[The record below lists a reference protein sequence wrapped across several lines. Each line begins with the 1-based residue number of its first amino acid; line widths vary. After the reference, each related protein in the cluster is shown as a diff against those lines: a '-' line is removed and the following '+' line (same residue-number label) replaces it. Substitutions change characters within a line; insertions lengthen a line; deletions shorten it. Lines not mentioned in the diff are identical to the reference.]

1 MRIVKLFKGL
11 MSMTKQQVTEAPT
24 MYDPSFEKDA
34 CGMGFIAQMEGKASH
49 QLVKHALTML
59 ERMNHR
65 GGTGAEPETGDGAGI
80 LATIPDKFFQREAK
94 TAGVNLPDRGQYAVG
109 MFFLPA
115 EEKHKNGLQQALVK
129 EIEAAGYLV
138 LWQRDVPFQYEN
150 CGPGAQKV
158 MPSFVQLFI
167 KRPLEVQTDRDFEDR
182 LYRLRRKLEKTYH
195 AGEMAICSLSSKT
208 IVYKGMLHAYQV
220 GIFYDDL
227 QDEDFAASIAVV
239 HSRFSTNTFPSWDR
253 AQPFRFL
260 AHNGEINT
268 LRGSENWM
276 KSHGIE
282 VYNEEDSDSA
292 KLENCMEYLYRNG
305 RDIPHALMMMVPE
318 AWSEKANLGEEMTAF
333 QEYNASFMAPW
344 DGPAALCF
352 TDGEMV
358 GATLDRNGLRPSRY
372 SITKDGFVQVAS
384 ESGVVD
390 FEPSNVIEKG
400 VLGPANMILV
410 DTING
415 KFYRNQEIK
424 EKYAKA
430 HTYKDWLAENRI
442 ELSQLAE
449 AEEDAA
455 MLNEQ
460 ELQKMWKLNGYTDE
474 IIRDELLPMA
484 EKGEEP
490 VLSMGYDSPLAV
502 LSDKPQSLF
511 TYFKQQFAQV
521 TNPPIDAIR
530 EQLVI
535 GTEMFLGRDGD
546 IRIDDAHNCQ
556 KLKIKSPVLSSAD
569 FGKIVQLNT
578 KEQKAVTIS
587 TLYSVGGQN
596 ALEDGLEQMFKE
608 AESAIDKG
616 GTILI
621 LSDRGAEKTKMAMP
635 ILLAVSG
642 VHNYLVRKGKA
653 SLASLVVDSA
663 EVCEVHH
670 FATLI
675 GYGAS
680 GIHPYGAYATLND
693 FDIENG
699 LENYRKAAEKGI
711 VKVMSRMGI
720 STIAG
725 YHGAQLFE
733 VVGISQPV
741 TEKYFT
747 GTASRIGGLSLNQI
761 EEEYLQRHQ
770 LAYGPQQNDL
780 LASGGSFQYKADGEH
795 HLFNPKTIY
804 NFQQAV
810 RSGDYQLFKHYVDQM
825 NQEALEEP
833 TNLRALW
840 EFKKE
845 RSAVKLSEVEPASKI
860 VKRFKVGAMSYGS
873 LSEEAHQCIAE
884 AMNSIGAKSNSG
896 EGGENRKRFKPQ
908 ADGKNY
914 NSKIKQVASGRFGV
928 NAEYLMSAEELQIK
942 MAQGA
947 KPGEG
952 GQLPGNKVFPWV
964 AEIRGSTPGVR
975 LISPPPHHDIYSI
988 EDLAQL
994 IYDLKAINPYAKINV
1009 KLVSS
1014 TGVGTIA
1021 TGVVK
1026 AGADVVVIS
1035 GYDGGTGASPRN
1047 SIRDAGLP
1055 WEMGVAEAHQT
1066 LAMNNLRQR
1075 MTLETDGKLMTG
1087 RDVAMAILLGA
1098 EEYSFASLALV
1109 AIGCVMMRVCSLNT
1123 CPVGVATQNPA
1134 LRKFFVGKPEH
1145 LINMMYFIAEDLREI
1160 MAELGFRSIDEMIG
1174 HTEVLEPRFIA
1185 KGKAKSLD
1193 FSRMLS
1199 TSIGIERK
1207 TEDPF
1212 KEKREWPELDQF
1224 AEGAIKNGEQVKMS
1238 APINNVN
1245 RTVGARMGGWIAERF
1260 GNYQLTPG
1268 QIQYTYTGIAGQS
1281 FGSFITQGMELKLI
1295 GEGNDY
1301 VAKGL
1306 SGGRVIIVPPKDAA
1320 YDIEDSPIVGNVVCF
1335 GANRGEGYFRGK
1347 AGERFCVRNSGAN
1360 VVVEGVGDHGCEY
1373 MTGGVAVIL
1382 GPTGRNFA
1390 AGMSGGV
1397 AYVYDPSGT
1406 FADKCNLEMVD
1417 LYKLGETGNDAVL
1430 KEMIEKHLTYT
1441 DSLKAA
1447 ELLNDWENAQK
1458 HFVKVYPREYHE
1470 MVRVTEELAK
1480 TGLAGDELIEKAFIE
1495 VIGEQTVPAG
1505 KERG

>member
-1 MRIVKLFKGL
+1 
-11 MSMTKQQVTEAPT
+11 
-24 MYDPSFEKDA
+24 
-34 CGMGFIAQMEGKASH
+34 
-49 QLVKHALTML
+49 
-59 ERMNHR
+59 
-65 GGTGAEPETGDGAGI
+65 
-80 LATIPDKFFQREAK
+80 
-94 TAGVNLPDRGQYAVG
+94 
-109 MFFLPA
+109 
-115 EEKHKNGLQQALVK
+115 
-129 EIEAAGYLV
+129 
-138 LWQRDVPFQYEN
+138 
-150 CGPGAQKV
+150 
-158 MPSFVQLFI
+158 
-167 KRPLEVQTDRDFEDR
+167 
-182 LYRLRRKLEKTYH
+182 
-195 AGEMAICSLSSKT
+195 
-208 IVYKGMLHAYQV
+208 
-220 GIFYDDL
+220 
-227 QDEDFAASIAVV
+227 
-239 HSRFSTNTFPSWDR
+239 
-253 AQPFRFL
+253 
-260 AHNGEINT
+260 
-268 LRGSENWM
+268 
-276 KSHGIE
+276 
-282 VYNEEDSDSA
+282 
-292 KLENCMEYLYRNG
+292 
-305 RDIPHALMMMVPE
+305 
-318 AWSEKANLGEEMTAF
+318 
-333 QEYNASFMAPW
+333 
-344 DGPAALCF
+344 
-352 TDGEMV
+352 
-358 GATLDRNGLRPSRY
+358 
-372 SITKDGFVQVAS
+372 
-384 ESGVVD
+384 
-390 FEPSNVIEKG
+390 
-400 VLGPANMILV
+400 
-410 DTING
+410 
-415 KFYRNQEIK
+415 
-424 EKYAKA
+424 
-430 HTYKDWLAENRI
+430 
-442 ELSQLAE
+442 
-449 AEEDAA
+449 
-455 MLNEQ
+455 
-460 ELQKMWKLNGYTDE
+460 
-474 IIRDELLPMA
+474 
-484 EKGEEP
+484 
-490 VLSMGYDSPLAV
+490 
-502 LSDKPQSLF
+502 
-511 TYFKQQFAQV
+511 
-521 TNPPIDAIR
+521 
-530 EQLVI
+530 
-535 GTEMFLGRDGD
+535 
-546 IRIDDAHNCQ
+546 
-556 KLKIKSPVLSSAD
+556 
-569 FGKIVQLNT
+569 
-578 KEQKAVTIS
+578 
-587 TLYSVGGQN
+587 
-596 ALEDGLEQMFKE
+596 
-608 AESAIDKG
+608 
-616 GTILI
+616 
-621 LSDRGAEKTKMAMP
+621 
-635 ILLAVSG
+635 
-642 VHNYLVRKGKA
+642 
-653 SLASLVVDSA
+653 
-663 EVCEVHH
+663 
-670 FATLI
+670 
-675 GYGAS
+675 
-680 GIHPYGAYATLND
+680 
-693 FDIENG
+693 
-699 LENYRKAAEKGI
+699 
-711 VKVMSRMGI
+711 MSRMGI

-741 TEKYFT
+741 TDKYFT
-747 GTASRIGGLSLNQI
+747 GTASRIGGLSLYQI
-761 EEEYLQRHQ
+761 EEEYLQRYS

-810 RSGDYQLFKHYVDQM
+810 RAGDYQLFKHYVEQM
-825 NQEALEEP
+825 NQEALDEP

-840 EFKKE
+840 EFKKD
-845 RSAVKLSEVEPASKI
+845 RPAVKLSEVEPASKI

-908 ADGKNY
+908 ADGKNF

-1145 LINMMYFIAEDLREI
+1145 LVNMMYFIAEDLREI

-1174 HTEVLEPRFIA
+1174 HTEVLAPRFIA

-1193 FSRMLS
+1193 FSRILS
-1199 TSIGIERK
+1199 TSVGIERK

-1212 KEKREWPELDQF
+1212 KEKREWPELDHF
-1224 AEGAIKNGEQVKMS
+1224 AEGAIKNGEQVAMTY
-1238 APINNVN
+1238 PINNVN

-1268 QIQYTYTGIAGQS
+1268 QIKYTYTGIAGQS

-1320 YDIEDSPIVGNVVCF
+1320 YDVENSPIVGNVVCF

-1397 AYVYDPSGT
+1397 AYVYDPTGT

-1417 LYKLGETGNDAVL
+1417 LFKLGEAGDDAVL
-1430 KEMIEKHLTYT
+1430 KEMIEKHLAYT

-1470 MVRVTEELAK
+1470 MIRVTEELAK
-1480 TGLAGDELIEKAFIE
+1480 TGLKGDELIEKAFIE

>member
-1 MRIVKLFKGL
+1 
-11 MSMTKQQVTEAPT
+11 MTKQQVTEAPT

-94 TAGVNLPDRGQYAVG
+94 TAGVSLPDRGQYAVG

-442 ELSQLAE
+442 ELTQLAE
-449 AEEDAA
+449 AEEDVA

-569 FGKIVQLNT
+569 FGKFVQLNT

-608 AESAIDKG
+608 AESAIDNG

-1320 YDIEDSPIVGNVVCF
+1320 YDVENSPIVGNVVCF

-1417 LYKLGETGNDAVL
+1417 LYKLGETGDDAVL

-1480 TGLAGDELIEKAFIE
+1480 TGLSGDELIEKAFIE

>member
-1 MRIVKLFKGL
+1 
-11 MSMTKQQVTEAPT
+11 MTKQQVTEAPT

-741 TEKYFT
+741 TKKSFP

-1320 YDIEDSPIVGNVVCF
+1320 YDVENSPIVGNVVCF

-1417 LYKLGETGNDAVL
+1417 LYKLGETGDDAVL

>member
-1 MRIVKLFKGL
+1 
-11 MSMTKQQVTEAPT
+11 MTKQQVTEAPT

-1087 RDVAMAILLGA
+1087 CDVAMAILLGA

-1320 YDIEDSPIVGNVVCF
+1320 YDVENSPIVGNVVCF

-1417 LYKLGETGNDAVL
+1417 LYKLGETGDDAVL

>member
-1 MRIVKLFKGL
+1 
-11 MSMTKQQVTEAPT
+11 
-24 MYDPSFEKDA
+24 
-34 CGMGFIAQMEGKASH
+34 
-49 QLVKHALTML
+49 ML

-1320 YDIEDSPIVGNVVCF
+1320 YDVENSPIVGNVVCF

-1417 LYKLGETGNDAVL
+1417 LYKLGETGDDAVL

>member
-1 MRIVKLFKGL
+1 

-94 TAGVNLPDRGQYAVG
+94 TAGVSLPDRGQYAVG

-608 AESAIDKG
+608 AESAIDNG

-621 LSDRGAEKTKMAMP
+621 LSDRGAEKTKMTMP

-1306 SGGRVIIVPPKDAA
+1306 SGGRVIIAPPKDAA
-1320 YDIEDSPIVGNVVCF
+1320 YDVENSPIVGNVVCF

-1417 LYKLGETGNDAVL
+1417 LYKLGETGDDAVL

>member
-1 MRIVKLFKGL
+1 
-11 MSMTKQQVTEAPT
+11 MTKQQVTEAPT

-770 LAYGPQQNDL
+770 LAYGAQQNDL

-896 EGGENRKRFKPQ
+896 EGGENRNRFKPQ
-908 ADGKNY
+908 VDGKNF

-1320 YDIEDSPIVGNVVCF
+1320 YDVENSPIVGNVVCF

-1417 LYKLGETGNDAVL
+1417 LYKLGETGDDAVL

>member
-1 MRIVKLFKGL
+1 MLKEQY
-11 MSMTKQQVTEAPT
+11 TKAPT
-24 MYDPSFEKDA
+24 LYDPAFEKDA
-34 CGMGFIAQMEGKASH
+34 CGMGFIAQMQGKKSH
-49 QLVKHALTML
+49 QLVEYALTML

-80 LATIPDKFFQREAK
+80 LATISDKFFQREAQK
-94 TAGVNLPDRGQYAVG
+94 FGAQLPAKSQYAVG
-109 MFFLPA
+109 MFFLPT
-115 EEKHKNGLQQALVK
+115 EEKQKLGLLKALVT
-129 EIEAAGYLV
+129 EIEAAGYPV
-138 LWQRDVPFQYEN
+138 IWQRDVPFQYEN

-167 KRPLEVQTDRDFEDR
+167 KRPVDVATDREFEDR
-182 LYRLRRKLEKTYH
+182 LFRLRRKLEKIYH
-195 AGEMAICSLSSKT
+195 AGEFSICSLSAKT

-227 QDEDFAASIAVV
+227 KDQDFEASIAVV

-276 KSHGIE
+276 KSHDIE

-318 AWSEKANLGEEMTAF
+318 AWSEEANLGEEMTAF

-390 FEPSNVIEKG
+390 FAPSNVIEKG

-410 DTING
+410 DTTKG

-430 HTYKDWLAENRI
+430 HHYREWLTEHRI
-442 ELSQLAE
+442 ALTELPEVEAAPLELSE
-449 AEEDAA
+449 K
-455 MLNEQ
+455 
-460 ELQKMWKLNGYTDE
+460 ELQTMWKLNGYTDE
-474 IIRDELLPMA
+474 IIRGALLPMA

-490 VLSMGYDSPLAV
+490 VLSMGFDSPLAV

-546 IRIDDAHNCQ
+546 VRVDQAENCQ
-556 KLKIKSPVLSSAD
+556 KLKINSPVLSTSD
-569 FGKIVQLNT
+569 FQKIQQLAT
-578 KEQKAVTIS
+578 KQQKVVTVS
-587 TLYSVGGQN
+587 TLYRVGARN
-596 ALEDGLEQMFKE
+596 ALEDSLEQMFKE
-608 AESAIDKG
+608 AEGAVDAG
-616 GTILI
+616 ATILI
-621 LSDRGAEKTKMAMP
+621 LSDRGFASDKMALP

-642 VHNYLVRKGKA
+642 LHNHLVRKGKA
-653 SLASLVVDSA
+653 SHVSLVVDSG

-680 GIHPYGAYATLND
+680 GIHPYGAYATLET
-693 FDIENG
+693 FEIENG

-733 VVGISQPV
+733 VVGISQQV
-741 TEKYFT
+741 TDKYFT
-747 GTASRIGGLSLNQI
+747 GTASRIGGLSLIQI
-761 EEEYLQRHQ
+761 EEEYLTRHEA
-770 LAYGPQQNDL
+770 AYGSRQNDL

-810 RSGDYQLFKHYVDQM
+810 RAGDYQLFKHYVDQM
-825 NQEALEEP
+825 NQEALDEP
-833 TNLRALW
+833 TSLRSLW
-840 EFKKE
+840 EFKNE
-845 RSAVKLSEVEPASKI
+845 RPAVKLSEVEPASKI

-884 AMNSIGAKSNSG
+884 AMNAIGAKSNSG
-896 EGGENRKRFKPQ
+896 EGGEHRKRFKAQ
-908 ADGKNY
+908 ADGKNF

-1145 LINMMYFIAEDLREI
+1145 LINMMHFIAEDLREI

-1174 HTEVLEPRFIA
+1174 HTEVLQPRFIA

-1193 FSRMLS
+1193 FSRIFS
-1199 TSIGIERK
+1199 TSVGIQRK

-1212 KEKREWPELDQF
+1212 KEKREWPELDHF
-1224 AEGAIKNGEQVKMS
+1224 AEGAIRNGELVEMTY
-1238 APINNVN
+1238 PINNVN

-1260 GNYQLTPG
+1260 GNYALTPG
-1268 QIQYTYTGIAGQS
+1268 QIKYTYTGIAGQS

-1301 VAKGL
+1301 VGKGL
-1306 SGGRVIIVPPKDAA
+1306 SGGRLIIVPPEDAA
-1320 YDIEDSPIVGNVVCF
+1320 YDVENSPIVGNVVCF

-1397 AYVYDPSGT
+1397 AYVYDPTGT
-1406 FADKCNLEMVD
+1406 FAEKCNLEMVE
-1417 LYKLGETGNDAVL
+1417 LFTFGESGDDGVL
-1430 KEMIEKHLTYT
+1430 KEMIEKHFAYT

-1447 ELLNDWENAQK
+1447 QLLNDWETAQK

-1470 MVRVTEELAK
+1470 MIRVTEELAK
-1480 TGLAGDELIEKAFIE
+1480 TGLTGEELIEKAFVE
-1495 VIGEQTVPAG
+1495 VIGEQTAPAG

>member
-318 AWSEKANLGEEMTAF
+318 AWSEKANLGEEMAAF

-770 LAYGPQQNDL
+770 LAYGAQQNDL

-896 EGGENRKRFKPQ
+896 EGGENRNRFKPQ
-908 ADGKNY
+908 VDGKNF

-1320 YDIEDSPIVGNVVCF
+1320 YDVENSPIVGNVVCF

-1417 LYKLGETGNDAVL
+1417 LYKLGETGDDAVL

>member
-1 MRIVKLFKGL
+1 
-11 MSMTKQQVTEAPT
+11 MTKQQVTEAPT

-94 TAGVNLPDRGQYAVG
+94 TAGVSLPDRGQYAVG

-608 AESAIDKG
+608 AESAIDNG

-621 LSDRGAEKTKMAMP
+621 LSDRGAEKTKMTMP

-1320 YDIEDSPIVGNVVCF
+1320 YDVENSPIVGNVVCF

-1417 LYKLGETGNDAVL
+1417 LYKLGETGDDAVL